1 MKKLTLLL
9 LIILLFSCSG
19 TTEIITEYIEII
31 AEGPVVDDPR
41 LIGGS
46 WARGNLAWTFYDD
59 MTFRYFEIDTGT
71 NRNTGIYNADPD
83 AGTIYIED
91 PVKQVSQ
98 IYIYDVLINTPEG
111 GYTLRWATIQ
121 APALVVDWVR
131 F

>member
-9 LIILLFSCSG
+9 LIILLFSCKA
-19 TTEIITEYIEII
+19 TTEFIEII

-41 LIGGS
+41 LIGS
-46 WARGNLAWTFYDD
+46 WARGNLAFTFYDD

-71 NRNTGIYNADPD
+71 DWNTGIYNADPA

-91 PVKQVSQ
+91 PVAGESQ

-111 GYTLRWATIQ
+111 GYTLRWATVQ
-121 APALVVDWVR
+121 APGNIIDWVK

>member
-1 MKKLTLLL
+1 MKKLTLVLFTVL
-9 LIILLFSCSG
+9 LIILLFSCQA
-19 TTEIITEYIEII
+19 TTEFIEII

-59 MTFRYFEIDTGT
+59 MSFRYFEIDTGAD
-71 NRNTGIYNADPD
+71 RNTGIYNADPI

-91 PVKQVSQ
+91 PVQQESQ
-98 IYIYDVLINTPEG
+98 IYIYDVLINTPPG
-111 GYTLRWATIQ
+111 SYTLRWATVQ
-121 APALVVDWVR
+121 APALVMDWIK

>member
-9 LIILLFSCSG
+9 LIILLFSCQA
-19 TTEIITEYIEII
+19 TTEFIEII

-41 LIGGS
+41 LIGS

-59 MTFRYFEIDTGT
+59 MSFRYFEIDTGT
-71 NRNTGIYNADPD
+71 DRNTGIYNADPQ

-91 PVKQVSQ
+91 PVQQESQV
-98 IYIYDVLINTPEG
+98 YIYDVLINTPPG
-111 GYTLRWATIQ
+111 SYTLRWATVQ
-121 APALVVDWVR
+121 APGLVMDWVR

>member
-9 LIILLFSCSG
+9 LIILLFSCK
-19 TTEIITEYIEII
+19 TDTIIEYIEII

-41 LIGGS
+41 LIGS

-71 NRNTGIYNADPD
+71 DRNTGIYNADPG

-91 PVKQVSQ
+91 PVQQESQ

-111 GYTLRWATIQ
+111 GYTLRWATVQ
-121 APALVVDWVR
+121 APALVMDWVK